1 MLASRHTHTHT
12 EGEREGKLIS
22 AKNNSLIRKLGLRLG
37 VTDSELLPGEG
48 FDGDAAADG
57 GEEFPEAVDSH

>member
-1 MLASRHTHTHT
+1 MLASR
-12 EGEREGKLIS
+12 ERVREELIS
-22 AKNNSLIRKLGLRLG
+22 VRKYSLIAILGLRFRI
-37 VTDSELLPGEG
+37 TDRELFPGEG